1 MLYDCVN
8 YLGIRIVDFF
18 LFYSLSLHRKFFINE
33 IENYVHV
40 SKEDIHASEFF
51 FLFLISGIDENYIA
65 INRAYCYISNINF
78 NNSNFIIYL
87 NYIIYYI
94 NI

>member
-1 MLYDCVN
+1 MVGLKIGWFQFNFENSDWNIARLIN
-8 YLGIRIVDFF
+8 YKDI
-18 LFYSLSLHRKFFINE
+18 INE

-78 NNSNFIIYL
+78 NNRNFIIYIL
-87 NYIIYYI
+87 
-94 NI
+94 